1 MIAADTSV
9 VIDRKGGAK
18 AGAITWLQE
27 AVKLKKYTSDYNDDK
42 IIHVFSLAEF
52 IKWANIRFR

>member
-1 MIAADTSV
+1 MIVADTSV

-27 AVKLKKYTSDYNDDK
+27 TVKLKNTHL
-42 IIHVFSLAEF
+42 IIMM
-52 IKWANIRFR
+52 IRSFMFFH

>member
-1 MIAADTSV
+1 MIVADTSV

-27 AVKLKKYTSDYNDDK
+27 TVKLKKYTSDYNDDK
-42 IIHVFSLAEF
+42 IIHVFSLDEF
-52 IKWANIRFR
+52 IK